1 MGNHLGPFSEASDQP
16 EGQELAGGAV
26 VSQERLQQVKFV
38 LGSNSASEHARDM
51 ADMLLVE
58 KLMFLGIG
66 NHLGPFSEASDR
78 PEGQELGGWAVG
90 GPGGHQKE
98 KF

>member
-26 VSQERLQQVKFV
+26 GSQEGLQQVKFV
-38 LGSNSASEHARDM
+38 LGSNLASEYARDM
-51 ADMLLVE
+51 ADMLLVA

-66 NHLGPFSEASDR
+66 NHLGP
-78 PEGQELGGWAVG
+78 
-90 GPGGHQKE
+90 
-98 KF
+98 

>member
-26 VSQERLQQVKFV
+26 VSQEGLQQVKFV

-51 ADMLLVE
+51 ADMVLVA
-58 KLMFLGIG
+58 KLMFWGMG
-66 NHLGPFSEASDR
+66 NHLVPFSEASDR
-78 PEGQELGGWAVG
+78 PESQELIRGL
-90 GPGGHQKE
+90 
-98 KF
+98 